1 MRIESTDSHT
11 NISNYNNIVN
21 RIVNKIENGTEE
33 VTATDLEC
41 LDEIIQNTTLEQM
54 EVRQ

>member
-11 NISNYNNIVN
+11 NICNNNIVN

-41 LDEIIQNTTLEQM
+41 LDDIIQKTTLEQM